1 MKLIYTILGMIF
13 FFSTSVVAQ
22 PPRDGERLEALKIAY
37 LTKKLN
43 LTTEEAQ
50 RFWPVYNQYMADLK
64 KIRIDNSGADEL
76 EKDEKILGTR
86 KKYQGDFS
94 KALSPERANE
104 FFKAEKEFNGF
115 VARELQERRLQKQD
129 GKMRNRDFRP

>member
-64 KIRIDNSGADEL
+64 KIRVDNSGADEL